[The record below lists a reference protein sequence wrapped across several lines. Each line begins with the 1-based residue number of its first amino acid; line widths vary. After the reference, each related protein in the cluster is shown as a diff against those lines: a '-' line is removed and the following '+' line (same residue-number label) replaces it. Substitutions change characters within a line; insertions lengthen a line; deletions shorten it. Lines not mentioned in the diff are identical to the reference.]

1 MNNSLVAM
9 TVAMMFSTP
18 ALAQS
23 WLLTDAESGMEEG
36 NWSISSQ
43 QLKLDGQPFSIEQKV
58 LHGGKQE
65 GSKILVIHSKEDR
78 KSVV

>member
-1 MNNSLVAM
+1 MNNSLVVM

-43 QLKLDGQPFSIEQKV
+43 QLKLDGQPFSIEQKFCTV
-58 LHGGKQE
+58 A
-65 GSKILVIHSKEDR
+65 SR
-78 KSVV
+78 KGRK